1 MRQLLSLL
9 RVLLFAPA
17 LFPCTLTA
25 QGGLLSAIRTVQ
37 MSATKASSLTVS
49 VTSGSAQTLTTVV
62 DNVANNFPTPVRIT
76 TSWDLPSGVPTVRL
90 VAYFVNPAQALVN
103 GSAVL
108 ATARMRGRVLTAP
121 ITVWQPTSW
130 TAFTQNGT
138 GGVGTNGGTLR
149 LFRIP
154 VNAANIRSSR
164 TLDLELQLDLTGQ
177 PVINAGIWT
186 GTINV
191 RAIAI

>member
-1 MRQLLSLL
+1 
-9 RVLLFAPA
+9 
-17 LFPCTLTA
+17 
-25 QGGLLSAIRTVQ
+25 

-191 RAIAI
+191 REIAI